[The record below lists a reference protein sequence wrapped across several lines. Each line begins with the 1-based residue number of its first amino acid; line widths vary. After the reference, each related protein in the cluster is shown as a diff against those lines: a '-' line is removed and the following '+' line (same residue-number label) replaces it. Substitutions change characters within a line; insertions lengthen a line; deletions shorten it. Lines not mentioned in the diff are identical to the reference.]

1 LSAKQST
8 ARFGVRPA
16 HPKVTR
22 LLPRNSERYFER
34 SEP

>member
-1 LSAKQST
+1 LSAKQSI
-8 ARFGVRPA
+8 ARFGVRPE

-22 LLPRNSERYFER
+22 LLPRNSENYFES